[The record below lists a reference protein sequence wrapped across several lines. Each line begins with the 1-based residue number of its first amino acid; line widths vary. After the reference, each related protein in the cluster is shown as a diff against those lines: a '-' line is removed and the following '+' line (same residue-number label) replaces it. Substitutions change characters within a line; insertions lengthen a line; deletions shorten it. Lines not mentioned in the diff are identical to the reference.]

1 MFGNMNKTIGLIK
14 GVCIL
19 TGMFL
24 SFINAYSQDILVK
37 KNGDEI
43 EVKVSKIS
51 DDEIEYKRWSNPDG
65 PSYVVSKSKVFMIK
79 YMNGDKDVFN
89 ETSVAAPTCPSV
101 FEDSNTL
108 VKAMPC
114 ADNAALIEEF
124 NKVENGLF
132 DALKAERKDKEANL
146 WYGTLGVTKSSVL
159 SSDEIQISFY
169 TEKKSYP
176 HYPYNYNG
184 SVITGLYGEKYT
196 YYDGKFCIEIMNKT
210 SQTIYLDKA
219 NTFRIEP
226 NGSYYC
232 YYNLQQTTVNQGSG
246 SGASLNLGAVTGAL
260 GIDGVAN
267 TLAQGVNVGR
277 GQETSVSTTYIDQR
291 VVAIPPHGKMI
302 LSKDNPIVIKRTT
315 LGYDKFKMD
324 SFSEDFANV
333 QMPSLQ
339 RGEYKMYSEQDTP
352 ATKRY
357 ILKYSLDPEFK
368 SSKQLEFGVYI
379 KEAIGNGK
387 RLYSEFEKIVE
398 KISGQKGISAKSV
411 IIGHEL

>member
-89 ETSVAAPTCPSV
+89 ETSVAAPTRPSV
-101 FEDSNTL
+101 SEDSNTL

-132 DALKAERKDKEANL
+132 DALKTERKDKEANL

-196 YYDGKFCIEIMNKT
+196 YYEGKFCIEIMNKT

-260 GIDGVAN
+260 GIDGV
-267 TLAQGVNVGR
+267 Q
-277 GQETSVSTTYIDQR
+277 
-291 VVAIPPHGKMI
+291 IPWPK
-302 LSKDNPIVIKRTT
+302 V
-315 LGYDKFKMD
+315 
-324 SFSEDFANV
+324 
-333 QMPSLQ
+333 
-339 RGEYKMYSEQDTP
+339 
-352 ATKRY
+352 
-357 ILKYSLDPEFK
+357 
-368 SSKQLEFGVYI
+368 
-379 KEAIGNGK
+379 
-387 RLYSEFEKIVE
+387 
-398 KISGQKGISAKSV
+398 
-411 IIGHEL
+411 

>member
-1 MFGNMNKTIGLIK
+1 MNKKIKSIK
-14 GVCIL
+14 GVCVL
-19 TGMFL
+19 AGLFFPTL
-24 SFINAYSQDILVK
+24 NAFSQDILIK

-51 DDEIEYKRWSNPDG
+51 DDEIEYKKWSNLDG
-65 PSYVVSKSKVFMIK
+65 PSYIVSKNEVFMIK
-79 YMNGDKDVFN
+79 YKNGDKDVFN
-89 ETSVAAPTCPSV
+89 ETSITAPTRPSTSGN
-101 FEDSNTL
+101 SNISI
-108 VKAMPC
+108 KAVPS
-114 ADNAALIEEF
+114 ADNTALIEDF

-132 DALKAERKDKEANL
+132 EALKAEQKDKEAIH

-159 SSDEIQISFY
+159 SSDDIQISFY

-184 SVITGLYGEKYT
+184 SVISGLYGEKYT
-196 YYDGKFCIEIMNKT
+196 YFEGKFCIEITNKT

-226 NGSYYC
+226 DGSYYC
-232 YYNLQQTTVNQGSG
+232 YYNFQQTTVNQSSG
-246 SGASLNLGAVTGAL
+246 SGAGLNLGAVTGAL
-260 GIDGVAN
+260 GIGGIAG
-267 TLAQGVNVGR
+267 TLAQGVNVAG
-277 GQETSVSTTYIDQR
+277 GKETSISTTYTDQR
-291 VVAIPPHGKMI
+291 VIAIPPHGKMV
-302 LSKDNPIVIKRTT
+302 LSKDNPIVVKRTT
-315 LGYDKFKMD
+315 MGYDKFKMD

-333 QMPSLQ
+333 QMPPLQ

-357 ILKYSLDPEFK
+357 ILRYSSDPEFK

-387 RLYSEFEKIVE
+387 RLYSEYEKIIE
-398 KISGQKGISAKSV
+398 KMLKQEGVTIKSI
-411 IIGHEL
+411 IIGHNLQ